1 MAITGVFLASFMPIV
16 LAAIL
21 EKIRSKLFSK
31 IIFSPHLSFPLGI
44 NEKGNLLFLKLH
56 HGLSSRNLTS
66 H

>member
-44 NEKGNLLFLKLH
+44 NEKREFIVFEAA
-56 HGLSSRNLTS
+56 SWAFFS
-66 H
+66 